1 MLTMSVVRV
10 VVVGS
15 ALALAHLA
23 HPASIAHAGE
33 CHLVDVQFQ
42 PEKRTDLGPAQSP
55 APQIVVWLE
64 DAAGNYKDTIFIT
77 QETGTYGLGNRPGR
91 FDFNSGPQWPYG
103 RRITVFPVWAHKKTP
118 LDFDEIVFQPT
129 SDEIPADDN
138 NLSHPFNKSSRE
150 LHFCRPM
157 MPEEPAY
164 DALSCASPNTVFTD
178 KGVRDPAKRNPYPPR
193 QDVVRAPGMD
203 HASVDTYNN
212 MNPFD
217 AVSQA
222 TPNTSQLA
230 TISWPIPADFA
241 MGDYVVWIEVS
252 TEFDHNDTY
261 STTAYPAPTG
271 IPWSEYGEPYRG
283 QPSLVFKVPFRF
295 GPIADL
301 ANTMTYVGYGDP
313 DGRDGNIRPPDSTI
327 TLDKIGSGL
336 GRLALVSDPDG
347 DYRAR
352 VKLRLEFDYVA
363 PANPAQ
369 LVVDTESSRAATV
382 RFLAPGDDGNTG
394 KVKGYEIRY
403 RVGTDPITDANW
415 DAPDTLAFPAVPTP
429 ADAGIEQSFEMIG
442 LLPETEY
449 TVGIRAL
456 DDCHNT
462 SAIRSISFLTPERS
476 VGEVDACFVATAA
489 YGSALAADVTM
500 LRHLRDSMLR
510 KTVLGELAVQTYYT
524 FSPAVAG
531 MVGESELLRW
541 TARELLVPIVHYVR
555 ELRF

>member
-1 MLTMSVVRV
+1 MASFRLVLA
-10 VVVGS
+10 GS
-15 ALALAHLA
+15 LALSLG
-23 HPASIAHAGE
+23 ASTAEAGE

-42 PEKRTDLGPAQSP
+42 PERRTDLRPAKSQP
-55 APQIVVWLE
+55 PQIVIWLE
-64 DAAGNYKDTIFIT
+64 DAAGNYKDTLFIT
-77 QETGTYGLGNRPGR
+77 QQTGTYGLGNRPGR
-91 FDFNSGPQWPYG
+91 WDFNSAPQWPYG
-103 RRITVFPVWAHKKTP
+103 RRLGVFPVWAHRKTP
-118 LDFDEIVFQPT
+118 RDFDEIAFQLNSSKDLEP
-129 SDEIPADDN
+129 DEN

-150 LHFCRPM
+150 LHYCRPM
-157 MPEEPAY
+157 QPEEPAY
-164 DALSCASPNTVFTD
+164 DALTCASPNVVFTD
-178 KGVRDPAKRNPYPPR
+178 KGVRNAATRNPYPPR
-193 QDVVRAPGMD
+193 QDAIRAPGMD
-203 HASVDTYNN
+203 HADVDTYND

-222 TPNTSQLA
+222 TPLTGQLA
-230 TISWPIPADFA
+230 TISWPIPAGFP
-241 MGDYVVWIEVS
+241 MGDYVVWMEVS

-295 GPIADL
+295 GPVADL
-301 ANTMTYVGYGDP
+301 ANTATYAGYGDIDGATGTLHPP
-313 DGRDGNIRPPDSTI
+313 DGTI

-369 LVVDTESSRAATV
+369 LEVEATSRTATV
-382 RFLAPGDDGNTG
+382 RFLAPGDDNTTG

-403 RVGTDPITDANW
+403 RAGGEEITAENWGEALAYPGAPLPLDPGS
-415 DAPDTLAFPAVPTP
+415 L
-429 ADAGIEQSFEMIG
+429 QSFDITG

-456 DDCHNT
+456 DDCHNQ
-462 SAIRSISFLTPERS
+462 SEIRSISFITPERAI
-476 VGEVDACFVATAA
+476 GEVDACFVATAA

-531 MVGESELLRW
+531 MIGESDLLRW
-541 TARELLVPIVHYVR
+541 TAREVLVPVVRFVR

>member
-1 MLTMSVVRV
+1 MWAMFASRV
-10 VVVGS
+10 VVLGG
-15 ALALAHLA
+15 LALGLA
-23 HPASIAHAGE
+23 PSSAQAGE

-42 PEKRTDLGPAQSP
+42 PEKRTDQGPAKSP
-55 APQIVVWLE
+55 PPQIVIWIE
-64 DAAGNYKDTIFIT
+64 DTAGTYKETIFIT
-77 QETGTYGLGNRPGR
+77 QQTGTYGLGNRPGR
-91 FDFNSGPQWPYG
+91 WDFNSGPHWPYG
-103 RRITVFPVWAHKKTP
+103 RRLSVFPVWAHKKTP
-118 LDFDEIVFQPT
+118 ADFPEILFQPT
-129 SDEIPADDN
+129 SDTIPADDD

-150 LHFCRPM
+150 LHYCRPM
-157 MPEEPAY
+157 QPEEPAY

-178 KGVRDPAKRNPYPPR
+178 KGVPDATRRNPYPPR

-203 HASVDTYNN
+203 HADVDKYNN

-252 TEFDHNDTY
+252 TEFDHNNTY
-261 STTAYPAPTG
+261 STNAYPAPTG

-295 GPIADL
+295 GQVADL
-301 ANTMTYVGYGDP
+301 ANTITYAGYGDP
-313 DGRDGNIRPPDSTI
+313 NGLDGNIRPPDGTI

-336 GRLALVSDPDG
+336 GRLALVNDPDG

-352 VKLRLEFDYVA
+352 VKLRLEFDYIA

-369 LVVDTESSRAATV
+369 LAVDTSTSRAATV
-382 RFLAPGDDGNTG
+382 RFLAPGDDGNSG

-403 RVGTDPITDANW
+403 RIGDEPITEANW
-415 DAPDTLAFPAVPTP
+415 ESSLVWLAVPSP
-429 ADAGIEQSFEMIG
+429 ADAGTMQEFEMNG

-456 DDCHNT
+456 DDCHNA
-462 SAIRSISFLTPERS
+462 SAIRSASFLTPERS

-489 YGSALAADVTM
+489 YGSALAADVEM
-500 LRHLRDSMLR
+500 LRHARDSILR
-510 KTVLGELAVQTYYT
+510 KTILGELAVQTYYT
-524 FSPAVAG
+524 FSPALAG
-531 MVGESELLRW
+531 IVGESELLRW

>member
-1 MLTMSVVRV
+1 MGLMASFRLVLA
-10 VVVGS
+10 GS
-15 ALALAHLA
+15 LVSLG
-23 HPASIAHAGE
+23 ASTADAGE

-42 PEKRTDLGPAQSP
+42 PERRTDLRPAKSQP
-55 APQIVVWLE
+55 PQIVIWLE
-64 DAAGNYKDTIFIT
+64 DAAGNYKDTLFIT
-77 QETGTYGLGNRPGR
+77 QQTGTYGLGNRPGR
-91 FDFNSGPQWPYG
+91 WDFNSAPQWPYG
-103 RRITVFPVWAHKKTP
+103 RRLGVFPVWAHRKTP
-118 LDFDEIVFQPT
+118 RDFDEIAFQLNSSKDLEP
-129 SDEIPADDN
+129 DEN

-150 LHFCRPM
+150 LHYCRPM
-157 MPEEPAY
+157 QPEEPAY
-164 DALSCASPNTVFTD
+164 DALTCASPNVVFTD
-178 KGVRDPAKRNPYPPR
+178 KGVRNAATRNPYPPR
-193 QDVVRAPGMD
+193 QDAIRAPGMD
-203 HASVDTYNN
+203 HADVDTYND

-222 TPNTSQLA
+222 TPLTGQLA
-230 TISWPIPADFA
+230 TISWPIPAGFP
-241 MGDYVVWIEVS
+241 MGDYVVWMEVS

-295 GPIADL
+295 GPVADL
-301 ANTMTYVGYGDP
+301 ANTATYAGYGDI
-313 DGRDGNIRPPDSTI
+313 DGATGTLHPPDQTI

-336 GRLALVSDPDG
+336 GRLALVTDPDG

-369 LVVDTESSRAATV
+369 LAVEATSRTATV
-382 RFLAPGDDGNTG
+382 RFLAPGDDNTTG

-403 RVGTDPITDANW
+403 RAGGEEITAENW
-415 DAPDTLAFPAVPTP
+415 GEALAYPGAPMPLDSGSL
-429 ADAGIEQSFEMIG
+429 QSFDITG

-456 DDCHNT
+456 DDCHNQ
-462 SAIRSISFLTPERS
+462 SEIRSISFITPERAI
-476 VGEVDACFVATAA
+476 GEVDACFVATAA

-500 LRHLRDSMLR
+500 LRHVRDSMLR

-531 MVGESELLRW
+531 MIGESDLLRW
-541 TARELLVPIVHYVR
+541 TAREVLVPVVRFVR

>member
-1 MLTMSVVRV
+1 MLPMSVAR

-15 ALALAHLA
+15 VLALALVPS
-23 HPASIAHAGE
+23 PADAGE

-42 PEKRTDLGPAQSP
+42 PERRTDLGPAKSP
-55 APQIVVWLE
+55 APQIVIWLE
-64 DAAGNYKDTIFIT
+64 DAAGNYKETLFIT
-77 QETGTYGLGNRPGR
+77 QLTGTYGLGNRPGR
-91 FDFNSGPQWPYG
+91 WDFNSGPQWPYG
-103 RRITVFPVWAHKKTP
+103 RRLGVFPVWAHRKTP
-118 LDFDEIVFQPT
+118 ADFDSIVFQPT
-129 SDEIPADDN
+129 TDQIPADDN

-157 MPEEPAY
+157 QPEEPAY
-164 DALSCASPNTVFTD
+164 DALSCASPNSVFTD
-178 KGVRDPAKRNPYPPR
+178 KGVRNADTRNPYPPR
-193 QDVVRAPGMD
+193 QDVTRAPGMD
-203 HASVDTYNN
+203 HASVDTYND

-222 TPNTSQLA
+222 TPNTSTLA
-230 TISWPIPADFA
+230 TISWPIPDGFP
-241 MGDYVVWIEVS
+241 MGDYVVWMEVS

-261 STTAYPAPTG
+261 SVANYPAPNG

-283 QPSLVFKVPFRF
+283 QPSLVYKVPFKF
-295 GPIADL
+295 GPVADL
-301 ANTMTYVGYGDP
+301 ANTATYAGYGDIDGATGTLHPP
-313 DGRDGNIRPPDSTI
+313 DGTI
-327 TLDKIGSGL
+327 TLDKIGSGV

-352 VKLRLEFDYVA
+352 VKLRLEFDSVA

-369 LVVDTESSRAATV
+369 LQVDTTNSRVATV
-382 RFLAPGDDGNTG
+382 HFLAPGDDGNTG
-394 KVKGYEIRY
+394 KVKGYEVRY
-403 RVGTDPITDANW
+403 RVGADPITDANW
-415 DAPDTLAFPAVPTP
+415 NAPDTLVYPGVPVPDVAGTP
-429 ADAGIEQSFEMIG
+429 QSFELNG

-456 DDCHNT
+456 DDCHNQ
-462 SAIRSISFLTPERS
+462 SSIRSITFLTPERS

-531 MVGESELLRW
+531 MIGESELLRW
-541 TARELLVPIVHYVR
+541 TARELLVPVVHFVR

>member
-1 MLTMSVVRV
+1 MASFRLVLA
-10 VVVGS
+10 GS
-15 ALALAHLA
+15 LALSLG
-23 HPASIAHAGE
+23 ASTAEAGE

-42 PEKRTDLGPAQSP
+42 PERRTDLRPAKSQP
-55 APQIVVWLE
+55 PQIVIWLE
-64 DAAGNYKDTIFIT
+64 DAAGNYKDTLFIT
-77 QETGTYGLGNRPGR
+77 QQTGTYGLGNRPGR
-91 FDFNSGPQWPYG
+91 WDFNSAPQWPYG
-103 RRITVFPVWAHKKTP
+103 RRLGVFPVWAHRKTP
-118 LDFDEIVFQPT
+118 RDFDEIAFQLNSSKDLEP
-129 SDEIPADDN
+129 DEN

-150 LHFCRPM
+150 LHYCRPM
-157 MPEEPAY
+157 QPEEPAY
-164 DALSCASPNTVFTD
+164 DALTCASPNVVFTD
-178 KGVRDPAKRNPYPPR
+178 KGVRNAATRNPYPPR
-193 QDVVRAPGMD
+193 QDAIRAPGMD
-203 HASVDTYNN
+203 HADVDTYND

-222 TPNTSQLA
+222 TPLTGQLA
-230 TISWPIPADFA
+230 TISWPIPAGFP
-241 MGDYVVWIEVS
+241 MGDYVVWMEVS

-295 GPIADL
+295 GPVADL
-301 ANTMTYVGYGDP
+301 ANTATYAGYGDIDGATGTLHPP
-313 DGRDGNIRPPDSTI
+313 DGTI

-369 LVVDTESSRAATV
+369 LEVEATSRTATV
-382 RFLAPGDDGNTG
+382 RFLAPGDDNTTG

-403 RVGTDPITDANW
+403 RAGGEEITAENWGEALAYPGAPLPLDPGS
-415 DAPDTLAFPAVPTP
+415 L
-429 ADAGIEQSFEMIG
+429 QSFDITG

-456 DDCHNT
+456 DDCHNQ
-462 SAIRSISFLTPERS
+462 SEIRSISFITPERAI
-476 VGEVDACFVATAA
+476 GEVDACFVATAA

-500 LRHLRDSMLR
+500 LRHVRDSMLR
-510 KTVLGELAVQTYYT
+510 KTILGELAVQTYYT

-531 MVGESELLRW
+531 MIGESDLLRW
-541 TARELLVPIVHYVR
+541 TAREVLVPVVRFVR